1 MSKKIFVFSVIC
13 FAFLF
18 LVTGLGYCASY
29 GSLTTDEIMKSV
41 GNKLVN
47 VALTDCA
54 TESGNIFMLVRD
66 GKKRTRDLQW
76 VFYNP
81 LTKKVVKSGDC
92 PFKFENDIVA
102 VSPNGKYAAAFSRY
116 PTELWLLNIESGN
129 WDKIMENPKVNEDG
143 LTIIRKM
150 KLGTV
155 FGTSYLRFVDNST
168 IATCLQNLDKDKNM
182 KDIVPTFVNVDK
194 KEIEPFVSFSDMLLS
209 ASKVLES
216 KDEKNCSIDDVFPE
230 SNNSILFSIKNEKH
244 SYVMRIGE
252 DKVAHIVHAFPTRYI
267 TFCDVSF
274 GNIVCRISLGK
285 DKSKDSI
292 TVIKKDGTLE
302 ILAKEKGIYGFAL
315 ENDAFLVSSVRGEL
329 PLVELVDSKS
339 NHFSVAKQEEVSLV
353 YVDRKPS
360 TVFFVNQY
368 GIKWFNVV
376 EKMKAKDV
384 KVKDKTKKK

>member
-1 MSKKIFVFSVIC
+1 MSKKILGFFVIC
-13 FAFLF
+13 FSFFF
-18 LVTGLGYCASY
+18 LVTAFGFCASY
-29 GSLTTDEIMKSV
+29 TSVTTKEIMKSV

-66 GKKRTRDLQW
+66 GNKRTRDLQW
-76 VFYNP
+76 VLYNP
-81 LTKKVVKSGDC
+81 LAKKVLKSGDC

-129 WDKIMENPKVNEDG
+129 WDKIMENPKVNEEG

-155 FGTSYLRFVDNST
+155 FGTSYLRFVDDST
-168 IATCLQNLDKDKNM
+168 LATCLQNLDKDKNM
-182 KDIVPTFVNVDK
+182 KDIVPTFVNVEK
-194 KEIEPFVSFSDMLLS
+194 KEIEPFVSFSELLLS
-209 ASKVLES
+209 APKALEVKGEGS
-216 KDEKNCSIDDVFPE
+216 LHCAIDDIFPE
-230 SNNSILFSIKNEKH
+230 SNNSIIFSIRNEKH
-244 SYVMRIGE
+244 SYVMRMGQ
-252 DKVAHIVHAFPTRYI
+252 DKVAHIVYTFPTRHI

-274 GNIVCRISLGK
+274 GNIVCRVSLGK

-315 ENDAFLVSSVRGEL
+315 TNDSFLVLSVRGEI
-329 PLVELVDSKS
+329 PLVELVNSQSK
-339 NHFSVAKQEEVSLV
+339 HFSVAQQEEPSFI
-353 YVDRKPS
+353 YVDRVPT
-360 TVFFVNQY
+360 TVYLVNNN
-368 GIKWFNVV
+368 GIKCFN
-376 EKMKAKDV
+376 
-384 KVKDKTKKK
+384 VKDKMNVKEAKKDKVKK

>member
-1 MSKKIFVFSVIC
+1 M
-13 FAFLF
+13 
-18 LVTGLGYCASY
+18 
-29 GSLTTDEIMKSV
+29 
-41 GNKLVN
+41 
-47 VALTDCA
+47 
-54 TESGNIFMLVRD
+54 ML
-66 GKKRTRDLQW
+66 
-76 VFYNP
+76 
-81 LTKKVVKSGDC
+81 
-92 PFKFENDIVA
+92 
-102 VSPNGKYAAAFSRY
+102 
-116 PTELWLLNIESGN
+116 
-129 WDKIMENPKVNEDG
+129 
-143 LTIIRKM
+143 
-150 KLGTV
+150 
-155 FGTSYLRFVDNST
+155 ST
-168 IATCLQNLDKDKNM
+168 
-182 KDIVPTFVNVDK
+182 
-194 KEIEPFVSFSDMLLS
+194 
-209 ASKVLES
+209 SKVLEA
-216 KDEKNCSIDDVFPE
+216 KNEKNCSIDDVFPE